1 MLFVGLPGSSVVIKK
16 KKKNLPANAR
26 EPGDLDLILRLGRS
40 PGGGSGNPLQYSCL
54 KHALDR
60 EAWWATAHGITKS

>member
-1 MLFVGLPGSSVVIKK
+1 MLFVGLPRSSVVKK
-16 KKKNLPANAR
+16 KKKKMPANAG
-26 EPGDLDLILRLGRS
+26 ESGDLDLILRLGRS

-60 EAWWATAHGITKS
+60 EVWWAMAHGVTKS